1 MKCHKA
7 LSVVFD
13 PNHRPSDS
21 VADGIANQVDGQHGQ
36 ENPSTGENGKPP
48 SLADKF
54 HPRVEHRTPLG
65 GRRLGAETEEVE
77 RTGQDGRT

>member
-1 MKCHKA
+1 MTRHKA
-7 LSVVFD
+7 QSVVFD
-13 PNHRPSDS
+13 HNHRPSDS
-21 VADGIANQVDGQHGQ
+21 VAYGIANKVDGQHGQ

-65 GRRLGAETEEVE
+65 GRRLGAEAKEVE
-77 RTGQDGRT
+77 RSTG